1 MDPFPLPADGR
12 PQGAG
17 PDGAFESWLLDSMS
31 SGALGIDASGAV
43 VLMNAGAR
51 RILGCPSD
59 PAEPVRGRDCREV
72 LAAQPAVARLLLEA
86 LRRPAG
92 LSRLELPLADGPGGA
107 ARAIGLTL
115 SPVRDRAGGVRGA
128 AILFRDLAPIERS
141 GERDRLRDR
150 LAALGEMAAGLAHE
164 IRNPLASMEVTG
176 GLLRRRLEGQPEAL
190 ALLAEL
196 LAELRGLAQT
206 VSSSLDFVRP
216 LPLERAPI
224 APAALLEEALAT
236 ARARVAFAG
245 RVDRDY
251 DAAAPALSGDAEQL
265 RSALVELIVN
275 ALEAMA
281 ACRGE
286 MRLGLAVQGPP
297 RGAGPDPA
305 GEPARE
311 VSLCVADS
319 GPGVPPELREKVFY
333 PFFTTKPGGC
343 GLGLASAQKI
353 AAAHGGGIGIEP
365 RAPGCTF
372 RMRLPVGDEGA

>member
-1 MDPFPLPADGR
+1 MDEAPTPAAERCAD
-12 PQGAG
+12 
-17 PDGAFESWLLDSMS
+17 PDGAFESWLLHSMS
-31 SGALGIDASGAV
+31 SGALGVDASGAV

-51 RILGCPSD
+51 RILGCPGD
-59 PAEPVRGRDCREV
+59 PAARVCGRDCREV
-72 LAAQPAVARLLLEA
+72 LAAQPEVARLLLEA

-92 LSRLELPLADGPGGA
+92 LSRLELALAGGPAGG

-115 SPVRDRAGGVRGA
+115 TPVRDPAGGVRGA

-141 GERDRLRDR
+141 DERDRLRDR

-190 ALLAEL
+190 ALLGEL
-196 LAELRGLAQT
+196 RAELRGLAQT

-216 LPLERAPI
+216 LALDRAPV

-251 DAAAPALSGDAEQL
+251 DAAAPALSGDAERL

-281 ACRGE
+281 GCEGE
-286 MRLGLAVQGPP
+286 LRLGLAVRGPAP
-297 RGAGPDPA
+297 GSGLDPA
-305 GEPARE
+305 GEPAGE

-319 GPGVPPELREKVFY
+319 GPGVPPDLREKVFY
-333 PFFTTKPGGC
+333 PFFTTKQGGC

-353 AAAHGGGIGIEP
+353 AAAHGGGIEIDA
-365 RAPGCTF
+365 RAGLCTF
-372 RMRLPVGDEGA
+372 RMRLPLGEECA

>member
-1 MDPFPLPADGR
+1 
-12 PQGAG
+12 
-17 PDGAFESWLLDSMS
+17 
-31 SGALGIDASGAV
+31 
-43 VLMNAGAR
+43 
-51 RILGCPSD
+51 
-59 PAEPVRGRDCREV
+59 
-72 LAAQPAVARLLLEA
+72 VARLLLEA

-92 LSRLELPLADGPGGA
+92 LSRLELALAGGPPGA

-115 SPVRDRAGGVRGA
+115 SPVRDPAGGVRGA
-128 AILFRDLAPIERS
+128 AILFRDLAPIERHD
-141 GERDRLRDR
+141 ERDRLRDR

-176 GLLRRRLEGQPEAL
+176 GLLRRRLEGQPEAQG
-190 ALLAEL
+190 LLAEL

-216 LPLERAPI
+216 LALDRAPV

-251 DAAAPALSGDAEQL
+251 DAAAPALSGDAERL

-281 ACRGE
+281 GCEGE
-286 MRLGLAVQGPP
+286 MRLGLAVQVPAPGS
-297 RGAGPDPA
+297 GPDS
-305 GEPARE
+305 EPVGE

-319 GPGVPPELREKVFY
+319 GPGVPPQLREKVFY
-333 PFFTTKPGGC
+333 PFFTTKQGGC
-343 GLGLASAQKI
+343 GLGLASAQKV
-353 AAAHGGGIGIEP
+353 AAAHGGGIEIDG
-365 RAPGCTF
+365 RAGTCTF
-372 RMRLPVGDEGA
+372 RMRLPVGEECA